1 MNGAKT
7 MYFETKPFHEYEA
20 ITIDD
25 LKDQTNSLLNLV
37 TEELRSLTV
46 TMENGKEFL
55 LFSREL
61 LDPLYDHDFRLI
73 LVAATRYSMGKNTAI
88 PLTVAQYIRRDL
100 RLLDA
105 KALALAINDIRSH
118 LTDYGALEPNP
129 ELWQN
134 LLSILEAH
142 QKGELPLSEKPSRPC
157 PSCGAPLEVMSIA
170 DSYLTTGG
178 FDVIAH
184 CRQCASNYEWFRD
197 SEGNDS
203 EMKRYFF
210 G

>member
-1 MNGAKT
+1 

-37 TEELRSLTV
+37 TEELRPLTV

-88 PLTVAQYIRRDL
+88 PL
-100 RLLDA
+100 
-105 KALALAINDIRSH
+105 
-118 LTDYGALEPNP
+118 
-129 ELWQN
+129 
-134 LLSILEAH
+134 
-142 QKGELPLSEKPSRPC
+142 RPPPPGC
-157 PSCGAPLEVMSIA
+157 QGPGF
-170 DSYLTTGG
+170 SY
-178 FDVIAH
+178 
-184 CRQCASNYEWFRD
+184 Q
-197 SEGNDS
+197 
-203 EMKRYFF
+203 
-210 G
+210 

>member
-1 MNGAKT
+1 
-7 MYFETKPFHEYEA
+7 MYFETKPFHDYEA
-20 ITIDD
+20 ITVDE

-37 TEELRSLTV
+37 TEELRPLTV
-46 TMENGKEFL
+46 TMESGKEFL
-55 LFSREL
+55 LFPREL

-73 LVAATRYSMGKNTAI
+73 LVAAMRYAMGKNTAI
-88 PLTVAQYIRRDL
+88 PLTVAQYIRRYL

-105 KALALAINDIRSH
+105 KALTLVINDIRSH
-118 LTDYGALEPNP
+118 LTDYGEHEPNP
-129 ELWQN
+129 DLWQS
-134 LLSILEAH
+134 LLDILEAQ
-142 QKGELPLSEKPSRPC
+142 QKGELPPSEKSSRPC

-170 DSYLTTGG
+170 DSCLTTGG

-184 CRQCASNYEWFRD
+184 CRQCTSNYEWYRD

>member
-1 MNGAKT
+1 
-7 MYFETKPFHEYEA
+7 MYFQTKPFHDYEA
-20 ITIDD
+20 ITIDE

-37 TEELRSLTV
+37 TEELRPLTV
-46 TMENGKEFL
+46 AMENGKEFL
-55 LFSREL
+55 LFPREL

-73 LVAATRYSMGKNTAI
+73 LVAAMRYSMGKNTAI
-88 PLTVAQYIRRDL
+88 PLTGAQYIKRYL
-100 RLLDA
+100 RLLDTQ
-105 KALALAINDIRSH
+105 ALTLAINDIRSH
-118 LTDYGALEPNP
+118 LTDYGDCEPNP

-134 LLSILEAH
+134 LLAILEAQ
-142 QKGELPLSEKPSRPC
+142 QKGELPLLEKPSRPC
-157 PSCGAPLEVMSIA
+157 PACGAPLEVMSIA
-170 DSYLTTGG
+170 DSCLTTGG

-184 CRQCASNYEWFRD
+184 CRQCTSNDEWFRD

>member
-1 MNGAKT
+1 MH
-7 MYFETKPFHEYEA
+7 FETKPFHDYEA
-20 ITIDD
+20 ITIDE

-37 TEELRSLTV
+37 TEELRPLTV
-46 TMENGKEFL
+46 TMESGKEFL
-55 LFSREL
+55 LFPREL

-73 LVAATRYSMGKNTAI
+73 LVAAMRYAMGKNTAI
-88 PLTVAQYIRRDL
+88 PLTVAQYIRRYL

-105 KALALAINDIRSH
+105 KTLTLAINDIRSH
-118 LTDYGALEPNP
+118 LTDYGEHEPNP
-129 ELWQN
+129 DLWQS
-134 LLSILEAH
+134 LLDILEAH
-142 QKGELPLSEKPSRPC
+142 QKGELPLSEKPSRLC

>member
-1 MNGAKT
+1 MS
-7 MYFETKPFHEYEA
+7 FETKPFHDYES
-20 ITIDD
+20 ITVDE

-37 TEELRSLTV
+37 TEELRPLTV

-55 LFSREL
+55 LFPREL
-61 LDPLYDHDFRLI
+61 SDPLYDHDFRLI
-73 LVAATRYSMGKNTAI
+73 LVAAMRYAMGKNTAI
-88 PLTVAQYIRRDL
+88 SLTVAQYIKRYL
-100 RLLDA
+100 QLLDA
-105 KALALAINDIRSH
+105 KTLTLAINDIRSH
-118 LTDYGALEPNP
+118 LTDYGENEPNP
-129 ELWQN
+129 DLWQS
-134 LLSILEAH
+134 LLAILEAQ
-142 QKGELPLSEKPSRPC
+142 QKGERPLSEKPSRPC
-157 PSCGAPLEVMSIA
+157 PSCGTPLEVMSIA

-184 CRQCASNYEWFRD
+184 CRQCTSNYEWFRD

>member
-1 MNGAKT
+1 
-7 MYFETKPFHEYEA
+7 
-20 ITIDD
+20 
-25 LKDQTNSLLNLV
+25 
-37 TEELRSLTV
+37 
-46 TMENGKEFL
+46 MENGKEFL
-55 LFSREL
+55 LFPREL

-73 LVAATRYSMGKNTAI
+73 LVAAMRYAMGKNTAI
-88 PLTVAQYIRRDL
+88 PLTVAQYIRRYL

-105 KALALAINDIRSH
+105 KTLTLAIDDIRSH
-118 LTDYGALEPNP
+118 LTDYGEHEPNP

-134 LLSILEAH
+134 LLAILEAQ
-142 QKGELPLSEKPSRPC
+142 QKGELPLPEKPHRSC

-170 DSYLTTGG
+170 DSCLTTGG

-184 CRQCASNYEWFRD
+184 CRQCTSNYEWHRD
-197 SEGNDS
+197 SDGNDS

>member
-1 MNGAKT
+1 
-7 MYFETKPFHEYEA
+7 MYFETKPFHYYES
-20 ITIDD
+20 ITVDE
-25 LKDQTNSLLNLV
+25 LKEQTNCLLNLV
-37 TEELRSLTV
+37 TEELRPLTV

-55 LFSREL
+55 LFPREL

-73 LVAATRYSMGKNTAI
+73 LMAAMRHAMGKNTAI
-88 PLTVAQYIRRDL
+88 SLTVAQYIKRYL

-105 KALALAINDIRSH
+105 KTLTVVANDIQRH
-118 LTDYGALEPNP
+118 LTDYGEHEPTP
-129 ELWQN
+129 EFWQN
-134 LLSILEAH
+134 LLSILEAQ
-142 QKGELPLSEKPSRPC
+142 QKGELPLPEKPSRPC

-184 CRQCASNYEWFRD
+184 CRQCMSNYEWFRD

>member
-1 MNGAKT
+1 
-7 MYFETKPFHEYEA
+7 MYFETKPFHDYEV
-20 ITIDD
+20 ITIDE
-25 LKDQTNSLLNLV
+25 LKDQSNSLLNLV
-37 TEELRSLTV
+37 TEELRPLTV

-55 LFSREL
+55 LFPREL
-61 LDPLYDHDFRLI
+61 LNPLYDHDFRLI
-73 LVAATRYSMGKNTAI
+73 LVAAMRYAMGKNTAI
-88 PLTVAQYIRRDL
+88 PLTVAQYIRRYL

-105 KALALAINDIRSH
+105 KTLTLAIDDIRSH
-118 LTDYGALEPNP
+118 LTDYGEHEPNP

-134 LLSILEAH
+134 LLAILEAQ
-142 QKGELPLSEKPSRPC
+142 QKGELPLPGRHSRPC
-157 PSCGAPLEVMSIA
+157 PACGAPLEVMSIA
-170 DSYLTTGG
+170 DSCLTTGG

-184 CRQCASNYEWFRD
+184 CRQCTSNYEWFRD

>member
-1 MNGAKT
+1 
-7 MYFETKPFHEYEA
+7 MYFETKPFHDYEV
-20 ITIDD
+20 ITIDE

-37 TEELRSLTV
+37 TEELRPLTV

-55 LFSREL
+55 LFPREL
-61 LDPLYDHDFRLI
+61 LEPLYDHDFRLI
-73 LVAATRYSMGKNTAI
+73 LVAATRYAMGKNTAI
-88 PLTVAQYIRRDL
+88 SMTIVWYIRRYL

-105 KALALAINDIRSH
+105 KTLALAINDIRSH
-118 LTDYGALEPNP
+118 LTDYGEHEPNP
-129 ELWQN
+129 NLWQS
-134 LLSILEAH
+134 LLAILEAR
-142 QKGELPLSEKPSRPC
+142 QKGELPLPEKHHRSC

-170 DSYLTTGG
+170 DSCLTTGS

-184 CRQCASNYEWFRD
+184 CRQCASSYEWYRD
-197 SEGNDS
+197 SDGNDS

>member
-1 MNGAKT
+1 MH
-7 MYFETKPFHEYEA
+7 FETKPFQDYES
-20 ITIDD
+20 ITVDE
-25 LKDQTNSLLNLV
+25 LKNQTNSLLNLV
-37 TEELRSLTV
+37 TEELRPLTV

-55 LFSREL
+55 LFPREL
-61 LDPLYDHDFRLI
+61 LNPLYDHDFRLI
-73 LVAATRYSMGKNTAI
+73 LMAAMRYAMGKNTAI
-88 PLTVAQYIRRDL
+88 PLTVAQYIRRYL

-105 KALALAINDIRSH
+105 KTLTLAIDDIRSH
-118 LTDYGALEPNP
+118 LTDYGEHEPNP

-134 LLSILEAH
+134 LLAILEAQ
-142 QKGELPLSEKPSRPC
+142 QKGELPPSKKPSRPC
-157 PSCGAPLEVMSIA
+157 PTCGTPLEVMSIA
-170 DSYLTTGG
+170 DSYLTAGG

-184 CRQCASNYEWFRD
+184 CRQCTSNYEWFRD

>member
-1 MNGAKT
+1 
-7 MYFETKPFHEYEA
+7 MYFETKPFHDYEV
-20 ITIDD
+20 ITIDE
-25 LKDQTNSLLNLV
+25 LKDQSNSLLNLV
-37 TEELRSLTV
+37 TEELRPLTV

-55 LFSREL
+55 LFPREL

-73 LVAATRYSMGKNTAI
+73 LVAAMRYAMGKNTAI
-88 PLTVAQYIRRDL
+88 PLTVAQYIRRYL

-105 KALALAINDIRSH
+105 KTLTLAIDDIRSH
-118 LTDYGALEPNP
+118 LTDYGEHEPNP

-142 QKGELPLSEKPSRPC
+142 QKEELPLSEKPSRLC

-178 FDVIAH
+178 FDVTAH